1 MTDNDPRTR
10 LGLTSKASDEDVESA
25 HRNVVSFLESQHRQ
39 VKAMFATVL
48 SARGDARAQAFYA
61 LRRMLA
67 VHETAEE
74 EIVHPAARKAL
85 PDGDEIVA
93 ARLAEENEAKRALTE
108 LEKLEVDSPEFVT
121 KLRILQAN
129 VIAHAESEEEEEF
142 ARLAGLL
149 DQGRLERMRKAA
161 ELAESIAPTRPH
173 AGIESATAN
182 ILVGPFA
189 SMVDRSRDVLSRKS

>member
-1 MTDNDPRTR
+1 MATMIKT
-10 LGLTSKASDEDVESA
+10 GSD
-25 HRNVVSFLESQHRQ
+25 VVSFLESQHRQ

-93 ARLAEENEAKRALTE
+93 ARLAEENDAKRALTE

-161 ELAESIAPTRPH
+161 EHAESIAPTRPH